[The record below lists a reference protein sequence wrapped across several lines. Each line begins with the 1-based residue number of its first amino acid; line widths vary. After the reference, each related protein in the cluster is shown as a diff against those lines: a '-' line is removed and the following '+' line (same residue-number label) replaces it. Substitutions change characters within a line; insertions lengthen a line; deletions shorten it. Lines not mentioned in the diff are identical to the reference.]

1 MPEWKTITE
10 LGPILLQLGW
20 FLVSV
25 GLVWALRQ
33 LWKKLDAVQAEK
45 DEILKQQITD
55 AKADAGAQLELAKL
69 QVAEQTESRK
79 VLERLERALDR
90 KGQL

>member
-1 MPEWKTITE
+1 MDWATFAE
-10 LGPILLQLGW
+10 LGPVFLQLGW

-25 GLVWALRQ
+25 ALCWVARQ
-33 LWKKLDAVQAEK
+33 LWRKLDAVQLEK

-55 AKADAGAQLELAKL
+55 AKTDAGAQLELAKL
-69 QVAEQTESRK
+69 QIAEQTESRK